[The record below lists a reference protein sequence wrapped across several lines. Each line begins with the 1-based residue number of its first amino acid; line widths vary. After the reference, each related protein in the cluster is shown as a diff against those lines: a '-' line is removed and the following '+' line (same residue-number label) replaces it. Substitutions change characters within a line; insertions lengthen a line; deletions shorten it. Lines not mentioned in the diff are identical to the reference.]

1 MYPLLTT
8 YLQAHTHQLEI
19 LSSVLQLHKRVIHLV
34 CTHEMG
40 RGSSNSVH
48 HAYKEEGV
56 DTSECV
62 RQNSHFACICNIFFE
77 RCFHR
82 TFLSLVTTFILL
94 LCTTFAK
101 VIFKLLIECV
111 KNIPVRDGWEGQMG
125 NSTYAMGGGVIAS
138 NHVRMISGKGS
149 DFCHFGVYV
158 LIE

>member
-1 MYPLLTT
+1 MKWEGGRAIAYTMRTRRRGLTHLSVSAKT
-8 YLQAHTHQLEI
+8 PI
-19 LSSVLQLHKRVIHLV
+19 LHILVIF
-34 CTHEMG
+34 
-40 RGSSNSVH
+40 S
-48 HAYKEEGV
+48 
-56 DTSECV
+56 
-62 RQNSHFACICNIFFE
+62 FE